1 MDEEFENVS
10 IIFCDICNFD
20 EIISSENKNIIKILD
35 RIYRYIDG
43 LCVTHGVQKI
53 EVEKNLLFAYHK

>member
-20 EIISSENKNIIKILD
+20 EIIASENKNIIHILD
-35 RIYRYIDG
+35 RIYRSFDG
-43 LCVTHGVQKI
+43 FCITHGVQKI
-53 EVEKNLLFAYHK
+53 EVDLNPIFYSF

>member
-20 EIISSENKNIIKILD
+20 EIIASENKNIIQILD
-35 RIYRYIDG
+35 RIFRYFDG
-43 LCVTHGVQKI
+43 LCMTHGVQKI
-53 EVEKNLLFAYHK
+53 EASLFLNSIFTN

>member
-10 IIFCDICNFD
+10 IIFIDIFNFD
-20 EIISSENKNIIKILD
+20 EIIGSENRNITAILD
-35 RIYRYIDG
+35 RIYRFFDS

-53 EVEKNLLFAYHK
+53 EVIYISFIFKVL